1 MTAEV
6 RKLAKGPHLTLIH
19 NCLMTVLGLTFP
31 PRMPRQGKLTLT
43 DALTFVELR
52 QNGKP

>member
-6 RKLAKGPHLTLIH
+6 RKLAKGPRLTLIH

-31 PRMPRQGKLTLT
+31 PRMPRRGKKILTG
-43 DALTFVELR
+43 ASTFVELR